1 MMVENLRHRTLDDL
15 MELIAVRHAQRTIP
29 DLSLLTRACPET
41 RFLNC

>member
-29 DLSLLTRACPET
+29 DLSLLRAYPKQE
-41 RFLNC
+41 FLNC